1 MAEAVGL
8 GSHRAMAAEKYG
20 TERRPEKPG
29 EVAKP
34 QGPQG
39 AVTARGPESYKGFL
53 GGGFKHD
60 LFSPL
65 LGEMIHF
72 D

>member
-1 MAEAVGL
+1 
-8 GSHRAMAAEKYG
+8 MAAEKYG

-39 AVTARGPESYKGFL
+39 AVTARGPESYKGF
-53 GGGFKHD
+53 GF
-60 LFSPL
+60 LITSRFEGSL
-65 LGEMIHF
+65 
-72 D
+72 